1 MDRPR
6 SPDAQGLTSRARRA
20 RRRAALLGVAVGIAL
35 GAGFFLFR
43 SWGEERLRELVQDPE
58 SPHERYAD
66 ELRDAGFADFA
77 LGRAWLAVADSVLA
91 RPLDVELPHREAGYF
106 APDEADAVAFRW
118 RAVRGR
124 RIVVELDTA
133 AHGARLFVDLFVLS
147 GDTALR
153 VERVAGL
160 DDDDTTRRI
169 EYEPRRDET
178 LLLRLQPELLGAVR
192 WTLTV
197 RSDPTLAFPVAG
209 RDLRA
214 AHSRFG
220 ASRDA
225 GARRHEGIDIFAPR
239 GTPVIAAAPGT
250 VSGRTRNTLGGK
262 VVWLRA
268 DRGPGLYYAH
278 LDSQLVSPGDR
289 VAPGDTL
296 GLVGNTGNARNTPPH
311 LHFGVYW
318 RGEGALDPVPFL
330 ATVPD
335 PPPVRADGDALG
347 ARVRLSRSATLD
359 RGTLPRGEEDEAAR
373 RLAAGT
379 VMHVSGAS
387 RDAYRVRLPDGTRGY
402 IPADATTPASSP
414 LRETRVPAG
423 RVVVSRP
430 VGRALVVDS
439 LTAAASLPVLGT
451 LGEALLVRLPSG
463 HTGWL
468 REAAAATAA
477 LVARDAREW
486 AS

>member
-1 MDRPR
+1 M
-6 SPDAQGLTSRARRA
+6 
-20 RRRAALLGVAVGIAL
+20 LLGVAVGAVL
-35 GAGFFLFR
+35 GAGIFALR
-43 SWGEERLRELVQDPE
+43 SWGEERLRELVRDPE

-66 ELRDAGFADFA
+66 DLRDAGFADFA
-77 LGRAWLAVADSVLA
+77 LGRAWLAIADSVLA

-118 RAVRGR
+118 QAVRGR

-147 GDTALR
+147 GDTARR
-153 VERVAGL
+153 VERVASL

-197 RSDPTLAFPVAG
+197 RSDPTLAFPVAD

-214 AHSRFG
+214 ARSRFG

-239 GTPVIAAAPGT
+239 GTPAIAAAPGT
-250 VSGRTRNTLGGK
+250 VSGRTTNTLGGK

-268 DRGPGLYYAH
+268 DHGPGLYYAH
-278 LDSQLVSPGDR
+278 LDSQLVGPGDR
-289 VAPGDTL
+289 VAPGDTV
-296 GLVGNTGNARNTPPH
+296 GLVGNTGNARSTPPH

-330 ATVPD
+330 ATLPD
-335 PPPVRADGDALG
+335 PPAVRADGEALG
-347 ARVRLSRSATLD
+347 ARVRLARAATLE
-359 RGTLPRGEEDEAAR
+359 RGTLAGGDLDGGSR

-379 VMHVSGAS
+379 VMRVSGAS
-387 RDAYRVRLPDGTRGY
+387 RDAYRVRLPDGARGY
-402 IPADATTPASSP
+402 LPAAATTPASSP
-414 LRETRVPAG
+414 LREARVSAG
-423 RVVVSRP
+423 RVVVSQP

-451 LGEALLVRLPSG
+451 LGEALLVRLPGG
-463 HTGWL
+463 HTAWL
-468 REAAAATAA
+468 REEPASTAG
-477 LVARDAREW
+477 LVARDAREG